1 MKRVLVPLA
10 DGCEDLE
17 AITITD
23 LLVRAGAE
31 VVRAG
36 LKPGEVVAGRG
47 TRMVPDTT
55 LEGVKNDTFDMI
67 ALPGGMPG
75 ADHLAESPVLRDM
88 VLNQFE
94 NGRWVAAICAAPRA
108 LAAAGV
114 LENRTVTCFPGA
126 LDGVAPASA
135 TVTGNPMEVDG
146 HIITA
151 KGPGVAMDFALTLV
165 EKLWDKKHRKD
176 VEGPLQRPG
185 IDGR

>member
-23 LLVRAGAE
+23 LLTRAGAE

-47 TRMVPDTT
+47 TRMLPDTV
-55 LEGVKNDTFDMI
+55 LESVKNDTFDMI
-67 ALPGGMPG
+67 ALPGGRPG
-75 ADHLAESPVLRDM
+75 ADHLAESQILRDM
-88 VLNQFE
+88 VKNQFE
-94 NGRWVAAICAAPRA
+94 AGRWVAAICAAPRA

-114 LENRTVTCFPGA
+114 LENRTVTCFPAA
-126 LDGVAPASA
+126 LDDLAPETT
-135 TVTGNPMEVDG
+135 TVTENPMEVDG
-146 HIITA
+146 HLITA
-151 KGPGVAMDFALTLV
+151 KGPGVALDFTLTLI
-165 EKLWDKKHRKD
+165 EKLWDKEHRQE

-185 IDGR
+185 IGGR